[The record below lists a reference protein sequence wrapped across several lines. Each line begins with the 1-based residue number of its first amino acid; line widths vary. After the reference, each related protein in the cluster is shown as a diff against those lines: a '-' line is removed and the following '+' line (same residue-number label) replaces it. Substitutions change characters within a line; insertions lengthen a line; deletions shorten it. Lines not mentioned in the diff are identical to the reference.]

1 MKTKSK
7 RFLNL
12 ATLCLALLGT
22 TLLMEQP
29 VKAEKP
35 AADRV
40 EDQGKYTPYQRGV
53 KDGHEAG
60 YELGKQDRQKK
71 GSSDASPT
79 RPDVPEPKNNP
90 YSTDSDRKKYKLG
103 WDTAYPSSY
112 YTGWYSYDHPNE
124 EEEEDISGNLS
135 SQSSTEQG
143 STEQGST
150 EQGSTEQG
158 STDNSFSSII
168 DMVVGITKTLWDLVS
183 GWFSVD

>member
-22 TLLMEQP
+22 TLLMTCP
-29 VKAEKP
+29 VKAEVGEGSDKSKVQQKQSP
-35 AADRV
+35 Y
-40 EDQGKYTPYQRGV
+40 EKTPYEQGV
-53 KDGHEAG
+53 TDGHDAG
-60 YELGKQDRQKK
+60 YKLGKQHRQQN

-135 SQSSTEQG
+135 SQSSTEQD
-143 STEQGST
+143 
-150 EQGSTEQG
+150 STEQG
-158 STDNSFSSII
+158 STDDSFSSII
-168 DMVVGITKTLWDLVS
+168 DMVVDITKTLWDLVS
-183 GWFSVD
+183 SWFSVD